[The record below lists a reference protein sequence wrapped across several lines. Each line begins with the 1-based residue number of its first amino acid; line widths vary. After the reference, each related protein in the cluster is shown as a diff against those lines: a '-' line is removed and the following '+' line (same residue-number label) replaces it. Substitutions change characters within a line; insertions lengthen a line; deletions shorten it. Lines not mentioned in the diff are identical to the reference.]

1 SASSSSAATSPRRRC
16 WPPRRGARTSW
27 AGRRRR
33 ASSRLRKNAVSSAL
47 SGLGDPALAC
57 RPHGGDRIVRR
68 GGRARIEASSYRL
81 AREIAP
87 PAQVVPGQPK
97 GKHPAHPRHP
107 AMAGL
112 AQQANLFEPAEDL
125 FDALTL
131 PLAHQVAAVPRGAAI
146 DRTRT
151 LRGVLGHMRGYREAP
166 EAVHEI
172 PRVIALVGAERGP
185 GRQLRGHRQGL
196 LPLGEARRRRQAA
209 IDRQAMAILHEDVAL
224 VVQLGLVAVALAKE
238 PRLGIRRGGVRGITA
253 AFAVKIHGRI
263 ARIIRWGRRRARGLE
278 ALET

>member
-1 SASSSSAATSPRRRC
+1 RSPR
-16 WPPRRGARTSW
+16 PRRIPTVATRSTRAGATKRP
-27 AGRRRR
+27 
-33 ASSRLRKNAVSSAL
+33 SRLRKNAVSSAL

-57 RPHGGDRIVRR
+57 RPHGDRVVRR

-81 AREIAP
+81 AREIAHP
-87 PAQVVPGQPK
+87 DQVVHGQPK
-97 GKHPAHPRHP
+97 GNHPAPPPHP

-125 FDALTL
+125 FDPLTL

-172 PRVIALVGAERGP
+172 P
-185 GRQLRGHRQGL
+185 
-196 LPLGEARRRRQAA
+196 
-209 IDRQAMAILHEDVAL
+209 
-224 VVQLGLVAVALAKE
+224 
-238 PRLGIRRGGVRGITA
+238 
-253 AFAVKIHGRI
+253 
-263 ARIIRWGRRRARGLE
+263 
-278 ALET
+278 

>member
-1 SASSSSAATSPRRRC
+1 MSPRLISVLRRPSDC
-16 WPPRRGARTSW
+16 SLFKRRLSSDGRIPGCARINESTFP
-27 AGRRRR
+27 
-33 ASSRLRKNAVSSAL
+33 SRLRKNAVSSAL

-81 AREIAP
+81 AREIAHP
-87 PAQVVPGQPK
+87 DQVVHGQPK

-185 GRQLRGHRQGL
+185 
-196 LPLGEARRRRQAA
+196 
-209 IDRQAMAILHEDVAL
+209 
-224 VVQLGLVAVALAKE
+224 
-238 PRLGIRRGGVRGITA
+238 
-253 AFAVKIHGRI
+253 
-263 ARIIRWGRRRARGLE
+263 
-278 ALET
+278 

>member
-1 SASSSSAATSPRRRC
+1 PVDLPPVDAGDAVAAS
-16 WPPRRGARTSW
+16 
-27 AGRRRR
+27 
-33 ASSRLRKNAVSSAL
+33 SSRLRKNAVSSAL

-57 RPHGGDRIVRR
+57 RPHGDRVVRR

-81 AREIAP
+81 AREIAHP
-87 PAQVVPGQPK
+87 DQVVHGQPK

-112 AQQANLFEPAEDL
+112 PQQANLFEPAEDL
-125 FDALTL
+125 FDPLTL

-172 PRVIALVGAERGP
+172 
-185 GRQLRGHRQGL
+185 
-196 LPLGEARRRRQAA
+196 
-209 IDRQAMAILHEDVAL
+209 
-224 VVQLGLVAVALAKE
+224 
-238 PRLGIRRGGVRGITA
+238 
-253 AFAVKIHGRI
+253 
-263 ARIIRWGRRRARGLE
+263 
-278 ALET
+278 